1 MRGEID
7 NPKFEREDMTIFFFF
22 IHSLCGHLRMLVE
35 SMLITLT
42 QRQILIFTF
51 FFKVE
56 VGWAALVDDVL
67 DMIAVFFCNVG
78 GD

>member
-7 NPKFEREDMTIFFFF
+7 DPKFEREDVTIFFFF
-22 IHSLCGHLRMLVE
+22 IHSLCGHLGMLVE

-42 QRQILIFTF
+42 EHQILIFTF

-56 VGWAALVDDVL
+56 VGWAALVDDAL
-67 DMIAVFFCNVG
+67 DMIAVFFVM
-78 GD
+78 

>member
-1 MRGEID
+1 
-7 NPKFEREDMTIFFFF
+7 
-22 IHSLCGHLRMLVE
+22 MLVE